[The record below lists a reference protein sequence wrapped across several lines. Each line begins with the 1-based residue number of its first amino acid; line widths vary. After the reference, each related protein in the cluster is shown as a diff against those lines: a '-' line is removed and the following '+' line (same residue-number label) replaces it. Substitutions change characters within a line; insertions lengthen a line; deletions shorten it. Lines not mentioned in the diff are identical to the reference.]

1 MEKAQTPD
9 DDQAPEEEA
18 AQTGSPRLSDADRAK
33 DKEREME
40 ESGQELPG
48 SPCWDRAASSV
59 ASRGRST
66 AKRGEYAFVRLARIR
81 AFIK

>member
-1 MEKAQTPD
+1 MEKAHTPD
-9 DDQAPEEEA
+9 EDQAPEEEA

-48 SPCWDRAASSV
+48 
-59 ASRGRST
+59 
-66 AKRGEYAFVRLARIR
+66 
-81 AFIK
+81 

>member
-1 MEKAQTPD
+1 LFQRCGKGQHQVVRPAACQAADGPFDRELTRQEGAMEKAHTPD

-48 SPCWDRAASSV
+48 
-59 ASRGRST
+59 
-66 AKRGEYAFVRLARIR
+66 
-81 AFIK
+81 

>member
-1 MEKAQTPD
+1 MEKTPD

-48 SPCWDRAASSV
+48 
-59 ASRGRST
+59 
-66 AKRGEYAFVRLARIR
+66 
-81 AFIK
+81 